1 MELRVID
8 FDILTRNFQPYV
20 DGYKNIESEK
30 RAMLDSIQP
39 VRKEMESIMKSASSI
54 LDEVSQQKS
63 AERFRTLQDSLM
75 KSDNDFKYKLKG
87 LQEDLNTSV
96 FEQLSEIVSVW
107 AKENSIN
114 VVMDKM
120 EVIFNTDDIDATE
133 DILSVVKEKGL
144 FYKVEVIEDEK
155 VEEVEI
161 IDEKVKSG
169 QTFDLIADY
178 AEPLPVKIIADLL
191 GFPESEEHLLRPWSQ
206 AIVKMYEVNP
216 TVQYQSEAKVA
227 AQEFADYVR
236 ALAESRKKTPGAD
249 LISDLAIVEENGEK
263 LNMHELVATCVLLL
277 NAGHEASVNA
287 FGNGM
292 VAALQRPDQTA
303 LLRDNSRGITNTAL
317 EEFMR
322 FDAPLH
328 MFERTATADT
338 EIGGVS
344 IKEGQKIAALI
355 GSANRD
361 ETVFS
366 SPESMDLTRDPNPH
380 IGFGAGI
387 HFCIGAPLARLEMSV
402 SLPALWEKYPHMQ
415 LAGDAIRRPTF
426 VLRGYESVA
435 ISA

>member
-1 MELRVID
+1 MIDFNDPAFVENPYPALKELR
-8 FDILTRNFQPYV
+8 TA
-20 DGYKNIESEK
+20 G
-30 RAMLDSIQP
+30 QP
-39 VRKEMESIMKSASSI
+39 VWHEGLQMFLAARHADANDVFRNKSLGRIFKEKSPEFEWEIFNWLHADSI
-54 LDEVSQQKS
+54 LDSEPPKHTRLRSLVAKAFNRQKIEGMRP
-63 AERFRTLQDSLM
+63 AVGRITD
-75 KSDNDFKYKLKG
+75 
-87 LQEDLNTSV
+87 
-96 FEQLSEIVSVW
+96 QLLD
-107 AKENSIN
+107 A
-114 VVMDKM
+114 
-120 EVIFNTDDIDATE
+120 IDA
-133 DILSVVKEKGL
+133 
-144 FYKVEVIEDEK
+144 
-155 VEEVEI
+155 
-161 IDEKVKSG
+161 KVKSG

-216 TVQYQSEAKVA
+216 SVQYQNEAKKA
-227 AQEFADYVR
+227 AREFADYVR
-236 ALAESRKKTPGAD
+236 DLAEARKKTPGQD
-249 LISDLAIVEENGEK
+249 LISDLACVEENGEK

-292 VAALQRPDQTA
+292 VAALQRPDQVK
-303 LLRDNSRGITNTAL
+303 LLRENPRGVTDTAL

-328 MFERTATADT
+328 LFERTATADT
-338 EIGGVS
+338 ELGGVA

-355 GSANRD
+355 GSANHD

-366 SPESMDLTRDPNPH
+366 SPETMDLTRDPNPH

-387 HFCIGAPLARLEMSV
+387 HFCLGAPLARLEMSV
-402 SLPALWEKYPHMQ
+402 SLPALWERFPAME
-415 LAGDAIRRPTF
+415 LAGDAVRRPTF

>member
-1 MELRVID
+1 MIDFNDPAFVSNPYPALKELRAA
-8 FDILTRNFQPYV
+8 
-20 DGYKNIESEK
+20 G
-30 RAMLDSIQP
+30 QP
-39 VRKEMESIMKSASSI
+39 VWHEGMQMFLAARHSDANDVFRNKSLGRIFTEKSPEFEWEIFNWLHADSI
-54 LDEVSQQKS
+54 LDSEPPKHTRLRSLVAKAFNRQKIEGMRP
-63 AERFRTLQDSLM
+63 AVGRIT
-75 KSDNDFKYKLKG
+75 
-87 LQEDLNTSV
+87 
-96 FEQLSEIVSVW
+96 EQLL
-107 AKENSIN
+107 
-114 VVMDKM
+114 
-120 EVIFNTDDIDATE
+120 DA
-133 DILSVVKEKGL
+133 
-144 FYKVEVIEDEK
+144 
-155 VEEVEI
+155 
-161 IDEKVKSG
+161 IDEKVKTG

-216 TVQYQSEAKVA
+216 SVQYQNEAKLA

-236 ALAESRKKTPGAD
+236 DLAESRKKTPGAD

-366 SPESMDLTRDPNPH
+366 SPELMDLTRDPNPH

-435 ISA
+435 ISV